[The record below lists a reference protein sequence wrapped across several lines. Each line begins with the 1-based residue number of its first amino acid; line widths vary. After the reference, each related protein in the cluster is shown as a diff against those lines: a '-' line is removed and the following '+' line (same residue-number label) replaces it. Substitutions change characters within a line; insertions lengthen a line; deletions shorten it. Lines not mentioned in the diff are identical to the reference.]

1 MKEEKIAIP
10 CLFYLYIHSKM
21 FEQTKGKET
30 RTKDLQTYLSNWRI
44 PKQLRF
50 LILKELEILK
60 LLEIKRYSA
69 ELKVPH
75 FNIDEYYKYH
85 ETLGIIPKKTLKS
98 K

>member
-1 MKEEKIAIP
+1 MEEEKIAIP

-21 FEQTKGKET
+21 FEKTKGRET
-30 RTKDLQTYLSNWRI
+30 STKDLQTYLFQWKI

-60 LLEIKRYSA
+60 LLEIKRYTT
-69 ELKVPH
+69 EIKVPH

-85 ETLGIIPKKTLKS
+85 EALGIIPKKTLKS